1 MKSLRPKDGD
11 LPPGDG
17 ARNPEVDFRSE
28 RRSNETHQSTTDPD
42 TRLAKKGKDKEARLC
57 FGAHVLM
64 DSREGLVV
72 DVLLTPAAGAA
83 EREAALDM
91 LARAPG
97 QRRVTVGA
105 DRGYDTRAFVK
116 GCPS

>member
-1 MKSLRPKDGD
+1 MKSFRPRDGD
-11 LPPGDG
+11 PPSGDG
-17 ARNPEVDFRSE
+17 GRDTEVDFRSE

-42 TRLAKKGKDKEARLC
+42 ARLAKKGKGKEARLC

-64 DSREGLVV
+64 DNREGLVV

-91 LARAPG
+91 LAK
-97 QRRVTVGA
+97 GA
-105 DRGYDTRAFVK
+105 RPEADHRGR
-116 GCPS
+116 